1 MSATHRS
8 LRWRTLRGGEGEDRA
23 ETIGLEHVEVKI
35 AESGVTAEGVI
46 VAGDGEAAFG
56 ARWRMTVDAEWACV
70 RSLHL
75 TKLGGATLA
84 LRHDGYGGWSDGE
97 GKPSKDFAGLTD
109 CLVEGSPFG
118 LRALIARLGKKAAKA
133 QSVEAVVV
141 GLPSLEAVKRTVALK
156 PIDGAKTLAVTIGET
171 NFQVALDDDGV
182 PTRFGET
189 IVLV

>member
-8 LRWRTLRGGEGEDRA
+8 LRWRTFRVDGDGRT

-35 AESGVTAEGVI
+35 AESGVTAEGVS
-46 VAGDGEAAFG
+46 VAGDGETAFA
-56 ARWRMTVDAEWACV
+56 ARWRMTVDPEWACV

-75 TKLGGATLA
+75 TRLGGATLA

-97 GKPSKDFAGLTD
+97 GKPRKDFAGLTD
-109 CLVEGSPFG
+109 CLVENSPFG
-118 LRALIARLGKKAAKA
+118 LTALVARLGKKAAKA

-141 GLPSLEAVKRTVALK
+141 GLPSLEAAKRTVALK
-156 PIDGAKTLAVTIGET
+156 PLDGAKKIAVTIGET
-171 NFQVALDDDGV
+171 TFDVDFDDTGT

-189 IVLV
+189 IALV